1 MCICLLIF
9 IGIFYNKFMG
19 GGLLIIILIFYNIS
33 IGCNLVD
40 CEKASLSG
48 LRFGGKE
55 NVIMEIRKASA
66 EDFDVVFDFIEK
78 LWTYNTYDR
87 EEIRKV
93 YMDVIN
99 DERSFAFLLWDE
111 GICRGMCHGDYF
123 NTFWMSGLTCYVSSL
138 ITRETDRG
146 KGYGVALLDHVKE
159 LAKQRGCKAITLD
172 SGLPRTGAHGFYEHY
187 GFEKSCYGFEMMI

>member
-1 MCICLLIF
+1 
-9 IGIFYNKFMG
+9 
-19 GGLLIIILIFYNIS
+19 
-33 IGCNLVD
+33 
-40 CEKASLSG
+40 
-48 LRFGGKE
+48 
-55 NVIMEIRKASA
+55 MEIRKAAA
-66 EDFDVVFDFIEK
+66 EDFDIVFDFIEK

-138 ITRETDRG
+138 ITREEDRG
-146 KGYGVALLDHVKE
+146 NGYGVALLDHAKK
-159 LAKQRGCKAITLD
+159 LAKQRGCKAVTLD

-187 GFEKSCYGFEMMI
+187 GFEKSCYGFELTI

>member
-1 MCICLLIF
+1 MCQVL
-9 IGIFYNKFMG
+9 YE
-19 GGLLIIILIFYNIS
+19 
-33 IGCNLVD
+33 NLT
-40 CEKASLSG
+40 CRASHLPKANFAWLV
-48 LRFGGKE
+48 FNGKE
-55 NVIMEIRKASA
+55 NIIMEIRKAAA
-66 EDFDVVFDFIEK
+66 EDFDIVFDFIEK

-87 EEIRKV
+87 EEIRKL
-93 YMDVIN
+93 YMDVID

-138 ITRETDRG
+138 ITREEDRG

-172 SGLPRTGAHGFYEHY
+172 SGLPRTWAHGFYEHY
-187 GFEKSCYGFEMMI
+187 GFEKSCYGFELTI

>member
-1 MCICLLIF
+1 MQRQPFAEGKFCMAGVQWMCQV
-9 IGIFYNKFMG
+9 FYE
-19 GGLLIIILIFYNIS
+19 
-33 IGCNLVD
+33 NLT
-40 CEKASLSG
+40 CSASHLPKANLAW
-48 LRFGGKE
+48 LVFNGKE
-55 NVIMEIRKASA
+55 NIIMEIRKATA
-66 EDFDVVFDFIEK
+66 EDFDIVFDFIEK

-93 YMDVIN
+93 YMDVID
-99 DERSFAFLLWDE
+99 DECSFAFLLWDE

-138 ITRETDRG
+138 ITREEDRG
-146 KGYGVALLDHVKE
+146 KGYGVALLDHAKE

>member
-1 MCICLLIF
+1 MQRQPFAEGKSCMAGVQWMCQV
-9 IGIFYNKFMG
+9 FYE
-19 GGLLIIILIFYNIS
+19 
-33 IGCNLVD
+33 NLT
-40 CEKASLSG
+40 CSASHLPKANLAW
-48 LRFGGKE
+48 LVFNGKE
-55 NVIMEIRKASA
+55 NIIMEIRKAAA
-66 EDFDVVFDFIEK
+66 EDFDIVFDFIEK

-93 YMDVIN
+93 YMDVID

-138 ITRETDRG
+138 ITREEDRG
-146 KGYGVALLDHVKE
+146 KGYGVALLDHAKE

-187 GFEKSCYGFEMMI
+187 GFEKSCYGFELTI